1 MDGMQRVETPDSS
14 LFLHRASFVSLA
26 ETVPLCVPS
35 YSPTS
40 PPHLHC
46 LSIFTHLPPLYHS
59 HTFLVSHS
67 ILPTIHPCLRRSLV
81 SLLVPDWCLYVP
93 DETYDR
99 TILSVCPL
107 CLLSCSGLCKP
118 ALSTV
123 PQVHTD
129 AEFSHTRCNDL
140 QQCPARILDHLF
152 RDTIVSSNQELPRLD
167 VQRLCKPRQSRCQT
181 DLEMSAMLVV

>member
-67 ILPTIHPCLRRSLV
+67 MLPLFTRVCAAQSSRCLFLY
-81 SLLVPDWCLYVP
+81 WCLYVL
-93 DETYDR
+93 DETYNR
-99 TILSVCPL
+99 TILSLSPL
-107 CLLSCSGLCKP
+107 CLLRCSGFCKP
-118 ALSTV
+118 TLSTV
-123 PQVHTD
+123 TQVHTD
-129 AEFSHTRCNDL
+129 ADFSHAQCNGL
-140 QQCPARILDHLF
+140 QQCPARVLDHLF
-152 RDTIVSSNQELPRLD
+152 RCTIVSGNQELPRLD
-167 VQRLCKPRQSRCQT
+167 V
-181 DLEMSAMLVV
+181 